1 MNLSDRVERTCGQNP
16 EKEKGMEETILV
28 CENSIEGVLTAVYRA
43 YEWKLDPFRTRI
55 QIGQADLCLF
65 ASYREVQGDKGLAE
79 KVITTVR
86 RKFGEDAWEEIS
98 HALAAEDR
106 EKGQAVYRTIAA
118 GLSGQVKGPLMEGL
132 ADDHIRTV
140 FELSRRVHNEA
151 HRMKQFLRF
160 KEVEANI
167 LYAQINP
174 GEDVTALIMPHF
186 SDRFPL
192 ENFMIA
198 DMGRGITGI
207 HAAGK
212 EWFLIRM
219 DEGLKEQFEA
229 LSQQKTEQER
239 EMVELFRHFCH
250 TIGIR
255 ERKNTKLQQQ
265 FLPLKYRA
273 FMTEFNGKT
282 WGIS

>member
-1 MNLSDRVERTCGQNP
+1 MNLSDRVERTGGQIP
-16 EKEKGMEETILV
+16 GKEKGMEETILV

-43 YEWKLDPFRTRI
+43 YEWKLDPFQTRI

-160 KEVEANI
+160 KEVETNI

-174 GEDVTALIMPHF
+174 CEDVTALIMPHF

>member
-1 MNLSDRVERTCGQNP
+1 MNPSDRMEKNREKQIP
-16 EKEKGMEETILV
+16 ETENGMEETILV

-43 YEWKLDPFRTRI
+43 YEWKLDPYRTRI

-65 ASYREVQGDKGLAE
+65 VSYREVQGDRGLSE
-79 KVITTVR
+79 KVIATVR
-86 RKFGEDAWEEIS
+86 RRFGEDAWEKIS

-106 EKGQAVYRTIAA
+106 DKGQAVYRTIAA
-118 GLSGQVKGPLMEGL
+118 GLSGQIKGPLMEGL
-132 ADDHIRTV
+132 ADDYIRKV

-160 KEVEANI
+160 KEVEGDI

-219 DEGLKEQFEA
+219 DEGMREQFEA
-229 LSQQKTEQER
+229 LSRQKTAQER

-250 TIGIR
+250 TIGVR

-273 FMTEFNGKT
+273 FMTEFNGKM
-282 WGIS
+282 WGL